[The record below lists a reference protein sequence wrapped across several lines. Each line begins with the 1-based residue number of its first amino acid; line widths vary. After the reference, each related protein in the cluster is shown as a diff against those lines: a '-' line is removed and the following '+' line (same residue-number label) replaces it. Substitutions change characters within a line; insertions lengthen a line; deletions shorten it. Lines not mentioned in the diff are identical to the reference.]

1 MAENVERV
9 WKLARTDRWLILQM
23 TAEELNIDEIVKKI
37 LAENL
42 GVRKVSAELVAQ
54 ILPDDQQQW

>member
-1 MAENVERV
+1 
-9 WKLARTDRWLILQM
+9 M

-54 ILPDDQQQW
+54 ILPDDQQQ